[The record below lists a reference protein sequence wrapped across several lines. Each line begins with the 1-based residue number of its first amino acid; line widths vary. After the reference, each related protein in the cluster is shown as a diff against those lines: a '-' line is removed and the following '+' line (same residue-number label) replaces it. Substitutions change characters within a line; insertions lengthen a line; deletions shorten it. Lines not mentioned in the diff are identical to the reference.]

1 MTATNE
7 PIEKTKKVKVPGM
20 PNDALLKS
28 AELAFHAPQFS
39 WRKDDYGRDETR
51 LFFFESKI
59 EIIAPTNTWVIS
71 KLLDRH
77 EEQERSISALEQ
89 TIAELQQKLE
99 DKANA

>member
-1 MTATNE
+1 MTATNK
-7 PIEKTKKVKVPGM
+7 PIEKAKKVKVPGM
-20 PNDALLKS
+20 PNDALSKS
-28 AELAFHAPQFS
+28 AELSFHAPQFS

-77 EEQERSISALEQ
+77 EEQERA
-89 TIAELQQKLE
+89 IAELQQKLE